1 MNSNKQNPLHSYSKK
16 LLLFY
21 TLYIYRCVVFAQI
34 QPDTLQIDTVEISNI
49 SSSIIEEQVNN
60 TNLKTVQLNRSDL
73 QLAYPILLL
82 NSEDEL
88 IFSFDDLK
96 GGVRNYYYTFQH
108 CDQNW
113 EASNLTTFDY
123 LDGYEEN
130 TIDNYSFSFGTLQ
143 AYTHYSVNFPNDNI
157 DFKVSGN
164 YVVKVWEDD
173 NRDVPLIVKRFFVWE
188 ELASINAKVY
198 RPNLIEFRNNYQEI
212 NFTVDIRSLDVSHAL
227 DEIRVTLFQNGRYD
241 NAIYDSKPRMITN
254 DLLTYD
260 KDDMV
265 FPAGKEYRHFDTKTL
280 NFQSDMVRKITKE
293 DGKYQVYVNVDDSRL
308 YQKYFYETD
317 INGQYVLQADLTNDV
332 NTEGDYA
339 MVNFVLKYPYV
350 ITSGELY
357 VFGELNNNQMNDQ
370 NKMTYDYDLQQY
382 TAQLYLKQGY
392 YNYLYMYKGIGS
404 SKGELIYTEGNH
416 FESENDYQLFIYQ
429 HMYDRD
435 YDRIVGC
442 SIFNSI
448 K

>member
-1 MNSNKQNPLHSYSKK
+1 MNFNKQNPLHSYSKK

-34 QPDTLQIDTVEISNI
+34 QPDTLQIDTVEISNV

>member
-357 VFGELNNNQMNDQ
+357 VFGELNNNQMNNQ

>member
-1 MNSNKQNPLHSYSKK
+1 MNFNKQNPLHSYSKK

-173 NRDVPLIVKRFFVWE
+173 NRDVPLIVKRFFVWA

>member
-1 MNSNKQNPLHSYSKK
+1 MKSYKHSLHNFDSKK
-16 LLLFY
+16 LLLFC
-21 TLYIYRCVVFAQI
+21 TIYIYRCVLFAQP
-34 QPDTLQIDTVEISNI
+34 QPDTLQMDTIEISNI
-49 SSSIIEEQVNN
+49 TGSIIEEQVNN

-82 NSEDEL
+82 DSEDEL
-88 IFSFDDLK
+88 VFSFDDLR

-113 EASNLTTFDY
+113 EVSNLTTYDY

-164 YVVKVWEDD
+164 YVVKVWEED
-173 NRDVPLIVKRFFVWE
+173 NREVPLIVKRFFVWE

-198 RPNLIEFRNNYQEI
+198 RPNLIEYRNNYQEL
-212 NFTVDIRSLDVSHAL
+212 NFTVDIRNLDISHAL

-241 NAIYDSKPRMITN
+241 NAIYNSKPRMITN

-260 KDDMV
+260 KDDLV
-265 FPAGKEYRHFDTKTL
+265 FTAGKEYRHFDTKTL

-293 DGKYQVYVNVDDSRL
+293 NGKYQVYVNVDESRL

-317 INGQYVLQADLTNDV
+317 INGQFVLQADLTNDV

-382 TAQLYLKQGY
+382 TASLYLKQGY
-392 YNYLYMYKGIGS
+392 YNYMYMYKGAES

-435 YDRIVGC
+435 YDRIIGC
-442 SIFNSI
+442 SMFNSV

>member
-1 MNSNKQNPLHSYSKK
+1 M
-16 LLLFY
+16 
-21 TLYIYRCVVFAQI
+21 
-34 QPDTLQIDTVEISNI
+34 
-49 SSSIIEEQVNN
+49 
-60 TNLKTVQLNRSDL
+60 KTVQLNRSDL

>member
-1 MNSNKQNPLHSYSKK
+1 M
-16 LLLFY
+16 
-21 TLYIYRCVVFAQI
+21 
-34 QPDTLQIDTVEISNI
+34 
-49 SSSIIEEQVNN
+49 
-60 TNLKTVQLNRSDL
+60 
-73 QLAYPILLL
+73 AYPILLL

-357 VFGELNNNQMNDQ
+357 VFGELNNNQMNNQ

-429 HMYDRD
+429 LSLIHISEPTRPY
-435 YDRIVGC
+435 
-442 SIFNSI
+442 
-448 K
+448 

>member
-350 ITSGELY
+350 ITSGVLY

>member
-1 MNSNKQNPLHSYSKK
+1 M
-16 LLLFY
+16 
-21 TLYIYRCVVFAQI
+21 FAQI

-357 VFGELNNNQMNDQ
+357 VFGELNNNQMNNQ

>member
-1 MNSNKQNPLHSYSKK
+1 MSSSSLRKMVALC
-16 LLLFY
+16 
-21 TLYIYRCVVFAQI
+21 TLYIYRCVLFAQL
-34 QPDTLQIDTVEISNI
+34 QPDTLQIDTLKNTDIAATVL
-49 SSSIIEEQVNN
+49 EEQVNN
-60 TNLKTVQLNRSDL
+60 SNLKTVQLNRSDL

-88 IFSFDDLK
+88 VFSFDDLR
-96 GGVRNYYYTFQH
+96 GGVRNYYYTFHH

-113 EASNLTTFDY
+113 EVSNLTTFDY

-143 AYTHYSVNFPNDNI
+143 AYTHYAVNFPNDNI
-157 DFKVSGN
+157 NFKVSGN
-164 YVVKVWEDD
+164 YIVKVWEDD

-188 ELASINAKVY
+188 ELASINTKVY
-198 RPNLIEFRNNYQEI
+198 RPNLIEYRNNYQEI
-212 NFTVDIRSLDVSHAL
+212 NFTIDIRNLEVSHAL
-227 DEIRVTLFQNGRYD
+227 DEIRVTLLQNGRYD
-241 NAIYDSKPRMITN
+241 NAMYDSKPRMITN
-254 DLLTYD
+254 DQLTYD

-293 DGKYQVYVNVDDSRL
+293 NGKYQVYVNVDESRL
-308 YQKYFYETD
+308 YQKYFYQTD
-317 INGQYVLQADLTNDV
+317 INGQYVLQADLTNDI

-357 VFGELNNNQMNDQ
+357 VFGELSNNRMEDQ
-370 NKMTYDYDLQQY
+370 NKMIYDYDLQQY
-382 TAQLYLKQGY
+382 TASLYLKQGY
-392 YNYLYMYKGIGS
+392 YNYMYIYKGS
-404 SKGELIYTEGNH
+404 NSLEGELIYTEGNH
-416 FESENDYQLFIYQ
+416 FEAENNYQLFVYQ

-435 YDRIVGC
+435 YDRIIGC
-442 SIFNSI
+442 SIFNSV

>member
-1 MNSNKQNPLHSYSKK
+1 M
-16 LLLFY
+16 
-21 TLYIYRCVVFAQI
+21 FAQI
-34 QPDTLQIDTVEISNI
+34 QPDTLQIDTVEISNVTDA
-49 SSSIIEEQVNN
+49 IIVEQVNN
-60 TNLKTVQLNRSDL
+60 TNLKTVQLNSSDL

-88 IFSFDDLK
+88 IFSFDDLRA
-96 GGVRNYYYTFQH
+96 GVRNYYYTFQH

-442 SIFNSI
+442 SMFNSV

>member
-1 MNSNKQNPLHSYSKK
+1 M
-16 LLLFY
+16 
-21 TLYIYRCVVFAQI
+21 FAQI

-357 VFGELNNNQMNDQ
+357 VFGELNNNQMNNQ

-442 SIFNSI
+442 SSFNSI

>member
-1 MNSNKQNPLHSYSKK
+1 MNSNKQNPLLSYSKK
-16 LLLFY
+16 LLLFC
-21 TLYIYRCVVFAQI
+21 TLYIYRCVLFAQI
-34 QPDTLQIDTVEISNI
+34 QPDTLQIYTVEISNVT
-49 SSSIIEEQVNN
+49 SSIIEEQVNN

-357 VFGELNNNQMNDQ
+357 VFGELNNNQMNNQ

-442 SIFNSI
+442 SIFNSV

>member
-1 MNSNKQNPLHSYSKK
+1 MNFNKQNPLHSYSKK

-357 VFGELNNNQMNDQ
+357 VFGELNNNQMNNQ

>member
-1 MNSNKQNPLHSYSKK
+1 MINKIQSILPGTLKK
-16 LLLFY
+16 PWLFGI
-21 TLYIYRCVVFAQI
+21 LYIYRCILFAQP
-34 QPDTLQIDTVEISNI
+34 QPDTLLFAAVELTEQEESVIT
-49 SSSIIEEQVNN
+49 EQVNN
-60 TNLKTVQLNRSDL
+60 PNLKTIQLNRSDL

-82 NSEDEL
+82 DSEDEL
-88 IFSFDDLK
+88 IFSFDDLR
-96 GGVRNYYYTFQH
+96 GGVRNYHYTFEH

-113 EASNLTTFDY
+113 EISNLTTFDY
-123 LDGYEEN
+123 IDGYEEN
-130 TIDNYSFSFGTLQ
+130 SIDNYSFSFGTLQ
-143 AYTHYSVNFPNDNI
+143 PYTHYSINFPNDDI

-164 YVVKVWEDD
+164 YVIKVWEED
-173 NRDVPLIVKRFFVWE
+173 NKDSPVIIKRFFVWE
-188 ELASINAKVY
+188 ELASINARVY
-198 RPNLIEFRNNYQEI
+198 RPNLIEFRNAYQEI

-227 DEIRVTLFQNGRYD
+227 DEIRITLLQNGRFD
-241 NAIYDSKPRMITN
+241 NALLDIKPRMITN

-260 KDDMV
+260 MDDMV
-265 FPAGKEYRHFDTKTL
+265 FKAGKEYRHFDTKTL

-293 DGKYQVYVNVDDSRL
+293 DGKYQVYVNVDESRL

-317 INGQYVLQADLTNDV
+317 INGQFVLNADLTNDV

-357 VFGELNNNQMNDQ
+357 VFGELSNNLMEEQ

-382 TAQLYLKQGY
+382 TASLYLKQGY
-392 YNYLYMYKGIGS
+392 YNYMYVFKS
-404 SKGELIYTEGNH
+404 AESAEGEFIYTEGNH
-416 FESENDYQLFIYQ
+416 FETENDYQLFIYQ

-442 SIFNSI
+442 SIFNSV

>member
-21 TLYIYRCVVFAQI
+21 ILYIYRCVVFAQI

-357 VFGELNNNQMNDQ
+357 VFGELNNNQMNNQ

>member
-1 MNSNKQNPLHSYSKK
+1 M
-16 LLLFY
+16 
-21 TLYIYRCVVFAQI
+21 FAQI

>member
-1 MNSNKQNPLHSYSKK
+1 M
-16 LLLFY
+16 
-21 TLYIYRCVVFAQI
+21 
-34 QPDTLQIDTVEISNI
+34 
-49 SSSIIEEQVNN
+49 
-60 TNLKTVQLNRSDL
+60 KTVQLNRSDL

-357 VFGELNNNQMNDQ
+357 VFGELNNNQMNNQ

>member
-49 SSSIIEEQVNN
+49 NSSIIEEQVNN

-241 NAIYDSKPRMITN
+241 NAIYDIKPRMITN

-339 MVNFVLKYPYV
+339 MVYFVLKYPYV

>member
-1 MNSNKQNPLHSYSKK
+1 MNSNKQNPLLSYSKK

-21 TLYIYRCVVFAQI
+21 ILYIYRCVVFAQI

-357 VFGELNNNQMNDQ
+357 VFGELNNNQMNNQ

>member
-1 MNSNKQNPLHSYSKK
+1 MNFNKQNPLHSYSKK

-21 TLYIYRCVVFAQI
+21 ILYIYRCVVFAQI

>member
-1 MNSNKQNPLHSYSKK
+1 M
-16 LLLFY
+16 
-21 TLYIYRCVVFAQI
+21 FAQI

-49 SSSIIEEQVNN
+49 NSSIIEEQVNN

-241 NAIYDSKPRMITN
+241 NAIYDIKPRMITN

-339 MVNFVLKYPYV
+339 MVYFVLKYPYV

>member
-1 MNSNKQNPLHSYSKK
+1 
-16 LLLFY
+16 
-21 TLYIYRCVVFAQI
+21 VFAQI

-357 VFGELNNNQMNDQ
+357 VFGELNNNQMNNQ

>member
-157 DFKVSGN
+157 DFKVSG
-164 YVVKVWEDD
+164 
-173 NRDVPLIVKRFFVWE
+173 
-188 ELASINAKVY
+188 
-198 RPNLIEFRNNYQEI
+198 
-212 NFTVDIRSLDVSHAL
+212 
-227 DEIRVTLFQNGRYD
+227 
-241 NAIYDSKPRMITN
+241 
-254 DLLTYD
+254 
-260 KDDMV
+260 
-265 FPAGKEYRHFDTKTL
+265 
-280 NFQSDMVRKITKE
+280 KIKL
-293 DGKYQVYVNVDDSRL
+293 V
-308 YQKYFYETD
+308 
-317 INGQYVLQADLTNDV
+317 
-332 NTEGDYA
+332 
-339 MVNFVLKYPYV
+339 
-350 ITSGELY
+350 
-357 VFGELNNNQMNDQ
+357 MN
-370 NKMTYDYDLQQY
+370 
-382 TAQLYLKQGY
+382 
-392 YNYLYMYKGIGS
+392 
-404 SKGELIYTEGNH
+404 
-416 FESENDYQLFIYQ
+416 
-429 HMYDRD
+429 
-435 YDRIVGC
+435 
-442 SIFNSI
+442 
-448 K
+448 

>member
-1 MNSNKQNPLHSYSKK
+1 
-16 LLLFY
+16 
-21 TLYIYRCVVFAQI
+21 
-34 QPDTLQIDTVEISNI
+34 
-49 SSSIIEEQVNN
+49 
-60 TNLKTVQLNRSDL
+60 
-73 QLAYPILLL
+73 
-82 NSEDEL
+82 
-88 IFSFDDLK
+88 
-96 GGVRNYYYTFQH
+96 
-108 CDQNW
+108 
-113 EASNLTTFDY
+113 
-123 LDGYEEN
+123 
-130 TIDNYSFSFGTLQ
+130 
-143 AYTHYSVNFPNDNI
+143 
-157 DFKVSGN
+157 
-164 YVVKVWEDD
+164 
-173 NRDVPLIVKRFFVWE
+173 
-188 ELASINAKVY
+188 
-198 RPNLIEFRNNYQEI
+198 
-212 NFTVDIRSLDVSHAL
+212 
-227 DEIRVTLFQNGRYD
+227 
-241 NAIYDSKPRMITN
+241 
-254 DLLTYD
+254 
-260 KDDMV
+260 MV

-357 VFGELNNNQMNDQ
+357 VFGELNNNQMNNQ

>member
-1 MNSNKQNPLHSYSKK
+1 MNFNKQNPLHSYSKK

-34 QPDTLQIDTVEISNI
+34 QPDTLQIDTVEISNV

-293 DGKYQVYVNVDDSRL
+293 DGKYQVYVNIDDSRL

>member
-1 MNSNKQNPLHSYSKK
+1 MNFNKQNPLHSYSKK

-293 DGKYQVYVNVDDSRL
+293 DGKYLS
-308 YQKYFYETD
+308 
-317 INGQYVLQADLTNDV
+317 
-332 NTEGDYA
+332 
-339 MVNFVLKYPYV
+339 
-350 ITSGELY
+350 
-357 VFGELNNNQMNDQ
+357 
-370 NKMTYDYDLQQY
+370 
-382 TAQLYLKQGY
+382 
-392 YNYLYMYKGIGS
+392 
-404 SKGELIYTEGNH
+404 LIH
-416 FESENDYQLFIYQ
+416 I
-429 HMYDRD
+429 
-435 YDRIVGC
+435 
-442 SIFNSI
+442 
-448 K
+448 

>member
-1 MNSNKQNPLHSYSKK
+1 MNFNKQNPLHSYSKK

-21 TLYIYRCVVFAQI
+21 ILYIYRCVVFAQI

-357 VFGELNNNQMNDQ
+357 VFGELNNNQMNNQ

>member
-339 MVNFVLKYPYV
+339 MVYFVLKYPYV

-392 YNYLYMYKGIGS
+392 YNYLYMYKG
-404 SKGELIYTEGNH
+404 ELIYTEGNH

>member
-1 MNSNKQNPLHSYSKK
+1 MNFNKQNPLHSYSKK

>member
-1 MNSNKQNPLHSYSKK
+1 MNFNKQNPLHSYSKK

-60 TNLKTVQLNRSDL
+60 TNLKTVQLNRSYL

>member
-49 SSSIIEEQVNN
+49 NSSIIEEQVNN

-339 MVNFVLKYPYV
+339 MVYFVLKYPYV